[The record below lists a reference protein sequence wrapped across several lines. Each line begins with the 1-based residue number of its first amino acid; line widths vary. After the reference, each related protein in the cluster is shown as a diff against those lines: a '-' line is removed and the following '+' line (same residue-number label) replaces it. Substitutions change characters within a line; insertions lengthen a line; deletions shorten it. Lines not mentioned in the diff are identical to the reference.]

1 MQVVG
6 ALVYLSGELHFLN
19 NSGGEESALH
29 MLSFAQIVLSRGLY
43 VNFEGNSGRSVPLCF
58 NPHIET
64 TIQWLFY
71 YSLYSVVNS
80 TLNSMHTVVKSLYV
94 QEC

>member
-6 ALVYLSGELHFLN
+6 ALVYLSGELYFLN

-64 TIQWLFY
+64 TPCIVF
-71 YSLYSVVNS
+71 
-80 TLNSMHTVVKSLYV
+80 SMHTVVKSLYV